1 MNATAIKQALAFP
14 LFKLIGYRPHR
25 VSTQTWDR
33 QYRAGHW
40 DFLGR
45 LDNLGG
51 LLTVFGYC
59 QYLSPDAILDVG
71 CGEGLLANKL
81 KVLPYRQFVGVDIS
95 SAAIAKAQRLLGDAR
110 TSFVVGDAHEFV
122 PEMAFDVIIFNQC
135 LYYMPD
141 PVGMIRRYAKFL
153 KPSGR
158 IIVSLCDAGRSRAVW
173 SLILGHLDVE
183 DEITVVQSS
192 GRTTTR
198 IGRLR

>member
-1 MNATAIKQALAFP
+1 MNATAIKEALAFP

-25 VSTQTWDR
+25 VSAETWDR
-33 QYRAGHW
+33 QYRTGHW
-40 DFLGR
+40 DFLSR

-59 QYLSPDAILDVG
+59 QYLSPDTILDVG

-95 SAAIAKAQRLLGDAR
+95 SAAIANAQRLLGDAR
-110 TSFVVGDAHEFV
+110 TAFVAADAHDFV
-122 PEMAFDVIIFNQC
+122 PETAFDVIIFNQC
-135 LYYMPD
+135 LYYMSD

-173 SLILGHLDVE
+173 SLILDHLDVE
-183 DEITVVQSS
+183 DEITVIQSS

-198 IGRLR
+198 IVRPR